1 MYICVCVYCLR
12 LSSCLQAGERS
23 ELVRICCRFSKEHSL
38 LQESTLHSAH
48 QTVLSTF
55 PPRDPAE
62 NPGQASPW
70 RDPGPAHGGF
80 LPTRRPPL
88 ARCHG
93 AIREPSSHQIYF
105 LPLCGFPK
113 RQIRGSATEKPFGI
127 FIHVKTCT
135 ERGACLGSMPCRRL
149 PFVSPN
155 KSTAPVQRDPGIWIN
170 HGYQLGNS
178 LWAQVQSVPDD

>member
-1 MYICVCVYCLR
+1 MCVCIACGCHLFYKLERGQNWSGSAAGSPRSTLCCRKALYTQHIR
-12 LSSCLQAGERS
+12 LSLAFSHPVIQQ
-23 ELVRICCRFSKEHSL
+23 RILARPHPGVTPALPMEGFS
-38 LQESTLHSAH
+38 Q
-48 QTVLSTF
+48 
-55 PPRDPAE
+55 PA
-62 NPGQASPW
+62 W
-70 RDPGPAHGGF
+70 
-80 LPTRRPPL
+80 PPL